1 MNEFKQV
8 GNDVIRFEESNYLTR
23 ITSSA
28 SILRK
33 IIPDDKRYSLTTTD
47 VEIQLLNGN
56 VIGGTLITICSEAE
70 EERYYYMDI
79 LISDVI
85 GSFVSDWY

>member
-8 GNDVIRFEESNYLTR
+8 GNDVIRFDESNYLTR

-47 VEIQLLNGN
+47 VEIQLLNGD
-56 VIGGTLITICSEAE
+56 VTDGTLITICNEAE
-70 EERYYYMDI
+70 EEYYYLDI

>member
-8 GNDVIRFEESNYLTR
+8 GNDVIRFDESNYLTR

-33 IIPDDKRYSLTTTD
+33 IIPDEKRYSLTTTD

-56 VIGGTLITICSEAE
+56 VIDGTLITTCNEAE

>member
-8 GNDVIRFEESNYLTR
+8 GNDVIRFDESNYLTR

-47 VEIQLLNGN
+47 VEIQLLNGD
-56 VIGGTLITICSEAE
+56 VTDGTLIAICNEAE
-70 EERYYYMDI
+70 EERYYYLDI